1 MIKANDIV
9 LSNSKAVDLNS
20 IYKTHVEIRE
30 ISVCDHSVAV
40 IPNSKNFKYGDRE
53 KIYSLYHKMIARLLV
68 YGKTVYLL
76 FHSSEDKAICEK
88 IYEDYANDPHVIFVG
103 EEFSSLEFDSMI
115 GKFDYVIASR
125 FHSIVHA
132 YKNATPALIMGWATK
147 YTDLASMFNQR
158 KYQFNIVSDFDE
170 DELFASL
177 DHLNCSYH
185 SESKNIADRLK
196 EYQAI
201 DLFDLVKL

>member
-1 MIKANDIV
+1 
-9 LSNSKAVDLNS
+9 
-20 IYKTHVEIRE
+20 
-30 ISVCDHSVAV
+30 
-40 IPNSKNFKYGDRE
+40 
-53 KIYSLYHKMIARLLV
+53 MIARLLV